1 MGGGRN
7 SGALWGSALGSL
19 ANAGTSI
26 LMFKSLMGKDDPQTA
41 SPDNPI
47 PTAGSE
53 MLGPPTAANAGPRT
67 HSAGGTPLLSGPMT
81 PDDIR
86 SHIFGNAS
94 EYAGKPQAIAA
105 AFQRMQVP
113 ADEKMINSL
122 ATEVQDYL
130 DIQTAKQE
138 KALAASK
145 RRPNRDSVGTSQH
158 LQPYVNPPNTDAA
171 TNAFL
176 QSLYPRGPR

>member
-19 ANAGTSI
+19 ANAGTSL
-26 LMFKSLMGKDDPQTA
+26 LMYKSMMGGQGETQTA

-86 SHIFGNAS
+86 SHIFGNAA

-113 ADEKMINSL
+113 ADEKMISSL
-122 ATEVQDYL
+122 ATEAQDYL
-130 DIQTAKQE
+130 DIQAAKQR
-138 KALAASK
+138 KALDASK
-145 RRPNRDSVGTSQH
+145 RHPNRDSVGTSRTI
-158 LQPYVNPPNTDAA
+158 VSDTTDSSGSSMHR
-171 TNAFL
+171 TD
-176 QSLYPRGPR
+176 YRRTW

>member
-26 LMFKSLMGKDDPQTA
+26 LMYKSLMGGQGGTPPA

-47 PTAGSE
+47 PTAGSAP
-53 MLGPPTAANAGPRT
+53 LGPPTAANAGPRT

-86 SHIFGNAS
+86 SHIFGNAA

-113 ADEKMINSL
+113 ADEKMISSL
-122 ATEVQDYL
+122 ATEAQDYL
-130 DIQTAKQE
+130 DIQTAKQRQ
-138 KALAASK
+138 ALDASK
-145 RRPNRDSVGTSQH
+145 RRPNRDSVGTSRTI
-158 LQPYVNPPNTDAA
+158 VSDTTD
-171 TNAFL
+171 
-176 QSLYPRGPR
+176 SRGGSMHRMDYRRTY

>member
-26 LMFKSLMGKDDPQTA
+26 LMYKSLMGKDDPQTA

-53 MLGPPTAANAGPRT
+53 VLGPPKGPDETFLKQMNPENVSLFVRQN
-67 HSAGGTPLLSGPMT
+67 P
-81 PDDIR
+81 R
-86 SHIFGNAS
+86 
-94 EYAGKPQAIAA
+94 EYAGKPDAIRDL
-105 AFQRMQVP
+105 FSRMRVP
-113 ADEKMINSL
+113 ADEKLINAL
-122 ATEVQDYL
+122 AGEAQDYS
-130 DIQTAKQE
+130 DIQAAKQR
-138 KALAASK
+138 KALDASK
-145 RRPNRDSVGTSQH
+145 RHPNRDSVGTSQH

-171 TNAFL
+171 TNEFL